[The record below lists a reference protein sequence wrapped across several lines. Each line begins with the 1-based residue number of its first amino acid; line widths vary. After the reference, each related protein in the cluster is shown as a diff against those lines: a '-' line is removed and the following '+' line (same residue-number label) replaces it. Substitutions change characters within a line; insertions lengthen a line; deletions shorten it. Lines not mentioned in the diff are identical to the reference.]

1 MINIHLYLGAHK
13 TATTH
18 LQGILLANRDR
29 LAAHQ
34 VVLSAP
40 QDVRKEWLPEF
51 FRYCAGTGDAPD
63 AGLAK
68 ELRSIAPS
76 SGLWILTEENIAGVC
91 NDLAF
96 KPGIYP
102 EAAGRIA
109 CLARLFPEAGLSL
122 FFSLRSYDS
131 FYRSAYTEV
140 VRNRGYVP
148 FEEFYDEGRFSG
160 NSWVETVR
168 RFQRTL
174 PQERITLWKFED
186 FRELIPRLVS
196 LLTGIG
202 DVQGLL
208 DAYKPVTTRPSLS
221 RKTIDILKDLHP
233 VLSRKESLALVER
246 INRIYP
252 VGRGWP
258 EFRPFSPEKEAG
270 FQQQYTR
277 DIEAI
282 KAHFPGIRFL
292 EPAARKDPAC
302 E

>member
-29 LAAHQ
+29 LAAHH
-34 VVLSAP
+34 VALSAP
-40 QDVRKEWLPEF
+40 QDVRKEWLPAF
-51 FRYCAGTGDAPD
+51 FRYCAGAGDAPD
-63 AGLAK
+63 AGLAG
-68 ELRSIAPS
+68 ELRSIAPR

-91 NDLAF
+91 NDFAV

-102 EAAGRIA
+102 QAADRIT
-109 CLARLFPEAGLSL
+109 CLARLFPDAELSL
-122 FFSLRSYDS
+122 FFSLRSYDG

-140 VRNRGYVP
+140 VRNRGYLP
-148 FEEFYDEGRFSG
+148 FEEFYDEGRFQN

-174 PQERITLWKFED
+174 PQERIILWKFED

-202 DVQGLL
+202 EVQDLL
-208 DAYKPVTTRPSLS
+208 DAYKPDTTRPSLS
-221 RKTIDILKDLHP
+221 RKTVEILKDLHP

-246 INRIYP
+246 INRAYP
-252 VGRGWP
+252 AGRDWP
-258 EFRPFSPEKEAG
+258 SYRPFGPEQEAA
-270 FQQQYTR
+270 FRQRYAR

-282 KAHFPGIRFL
+282 KADYPGIRFL
-292 EPAARKDPAC
+292 EPAAGKGAAC
-302 E
+302 D